1 MDYFAG
7 LDISM
12 DETHI
17 CVVDREGVVVYES
30 KAASTAQAIA
40 GELAK
45 APSCRRIVF
54 ETGRMAPI
62 LFHGLSQLGLPV
74 VCVESRQAYQALK
87 SLATHKTDRND
98 ARGLAHLARTGFF
111 KPVHVK
117 SLSAHA
123 LRSLIIARKKLVGQR
138 VTLENQIRGLAIVFG
153 IRLPRALTA
162 AFIDQALKTSEGVA
176 GLSAAM
182 RGLIAARTAVMTAV
196 AAIDADMRRMARASA
211 ACSRL
216 MTIPGVGQLT
226 ALAFVAAIDDPSRI
240 RRSRDV
246 GAYLGLVPRRYQSG
260 EVDYVGGISK
270 CGDRRVRTL
279 LYEAA
284 NVMLTR
290 YKGQL
295 KSRTGPSRSP
305 GGQRCARPGS
315 LWLAASRSLCTQC
328 CETGLSSHR
337 PSPAQPTR
345 QEAESSSQEERRP
358 REGAENG
365 ADCVARGQPTA
376 DCVFNLAALHPAY
389 PIKRQRARREHRHPK
404 ASTPEEAP
412 ALDTLENTICAE
424 RTAGVDVKRT
434 YPNANFVRRRTVRLT
449 SRFLKGT
456 GSTRHHRS
464 EL

>member
-12 DETHI
+12 DETHV
-17 CVVDREGVVVYES
+17 CVLDREGVVVYES
-30 KAASTAQAIA
+30 KSESTAEAIA

-45 APSCRRIVF
+45 APSCSRIVF

-62 LFHGLSQLGLPV
+62 LFHGLNQLSLPV

-117 SLSAHA
+117 SLQAHA

-138 VTLENQIRGLAIVFG
+138 VTLENQIRGLAVVFG
-153 IRLPRALTA
+153 VRLPRALTN
-162 AFIDQALKTSEGVA
+162 AFIDNALKASEGIA
-176 GLSAAM
+176 GLSVAM
-182 RGLIAARTAVMTAV
+182 RGLSAARTAVMTAV
-196 AAIDADMRRMARASA
+196 AAIDADMRRMTRASA
-211 ACSRL
+211 ACRRL

-240 RRSRDV
+240 RRSRDI
-246 GAYLGLVPRRYQSG
+246 GAYFGLVPRRYQSG
-260 EVDYVGGISK
+260 EVDYTGGISK

-295 KSRTGPSRSP
+295 KLKDWAFAIAKRSTM
-305 GGQRCARPGS
+305 RKAR
-315 LWLAASRSLCTQC
+315 
-328 CETGLSSHR
+328 
-337 PSPAQPTR
+337 
-345 QEAESSSQEERRP
+345 
-358 REGAENG
+358 
-365 ADCVARGQPTA
+365 VA
-376 DCVFNLAALHPAY
+376 L
-389 PIKRQRARREHRHPK
+389 ARRLAIIMHAMLRDGTDFI
-404 ASTPEEAP
+404 ST
-412 ALDTLENTICAE
+412 
-424 RTAGVDVKRT
+424 
-434 YPNANFVRRRTVRLT
+434 
-449 SRFLKGT
+449 
-456 GSTRHHRS
+456 
-464 EL
+464 